1 MCRSLCP
8 SGRRG
13 VARRGTRFQRRG
25 KSSRP
30 VSRRGPARR
39 HLHQGAEAHPQGG
52 PMGRSIVPVCMLVLA
67 ACGSSSEN
75 LNEVEVQVINGQGI
89 SQNSN
94 LTVRVTTPHETE
106 RKPFPFG
113 NSANEDTWAKFHL
126 GLIHADVV
134 EFALETST

>member
-1 MCRSLCP
+1 
-8 SGRRG
+8 
-13 VARRGTRFQRRG
+13 
-25 KSSRP
+25 
-30 VSRRGPARR
+30 
-39 HLHQGAEAHPQGG
+39 
-52 PMGRSIVPVCMLVLA
+52 VCALVLA

-75 LNEVEVQVINGQGI
+75 LNEVEVQVVNGQGI
-89 SQNSN
+89 SQDSH

-134 EFALETST
+134 EFALESSTGAQQFAGTCIFDQPATGGYARVIMTPLDLGGRHLDCAEGFLSDEP